1 MRNLNKNENI
11 KSLAE
16 NEKLPLN
23 LVQLDVTDEESVKNA
38 IRSIITEAKRID
50 VLVNNAGYAL
60 NGAFEDIGMEE
71 LKDQYETNLFGL
83 TRVTQA
89 TIPVMRKQKSGT
101 IINISS
107 GVVTIGA

>member
-1 MRNLNKNENI
+1 MRNLNKNGNI

-23 LVQLDVTDEESVKNA
+23 IVQLDVTDEESVKNA

-60 NGAFEDIGMEE
+60 NRAFED
-71 LKDQYETNLFGL
+71 ETNLFGL